1 MSAILALQSVLNQ
14 WGVGLA
20 EDGRPGPDT
29 THAAQIVAAAI
40 RPGVA
45 SCLPRNGDRDLCGGR
60 ASYYGGPDDA
70 GDYYEGQGNMPCVD
84 PDGGG
89 PKLAT
94 MTPAEYYARPDVEQ
108 FRPYLSPTMATDKK
122 WPVKGGRPVGVSH
135 YLKSENSEQDGTHYY
150 YCALRLYGPLK
161 ARAQA
166 GEPVYARIVNPND
179 KDASGAFLEVVCRVL
194 DWGPT
199 ERMGASKW
207 RYDIDLSKGAYDAL
221 GLSEGWNG
229 TRYRDHVRWEVL

>member
-60 ASYYGGPDDA
+60 ASYYGGPDDS

-94 MTPAEYYARPDVEQ
+94 MTPAEYWARPDVKQ
-108 FRPYLSPTMATDKK
+108 FRMYLDPDMAEAKA
-122 WPVKGGRPVGVSH
+122 WPVKAGRPVGVSY
-135 YLKSENSEQDGTHYY
+135 YLDPYTK

-166 GEPVYARIVNPND
+166 GIPVYARIVNPNA
-179 KDASGAFLEVVCRVL
+179 KDEAGNYLEVVCRVL
-194 DWGPT
+194 DWGPA
-199 ERMGASKW
+199 ERLDGKKW
-207 RYDIDLSKGAYDAL
+207 RYDVDLSKGAYDAL
-221 GLSEGWNG
+221 KLSEGWSG
-229 TRYRDHVRWEVL
+229 VRYRDHVRWEVL